1 MKSYND
7 DDAVVDT
14 PIPQP
19 AAFQGE
25 EVLTKVGDNVS
36 GTPTDQQR
44 PLKVVTYVSKLPQ
57 NNITRTTVSSKMRT
71 MLILLSPQ
79 LDKFR
84 VEKHS

>member
-1 MKSYND
+1 MVLLQTL
-7 DDAVVDT
+7 VVR
-14 PIPQP
+14 PI
-19 AAFQGE
+19 
-25 EVLTKVGDNVS
+25 K
-36 GTPTDQQR
+36 QQR